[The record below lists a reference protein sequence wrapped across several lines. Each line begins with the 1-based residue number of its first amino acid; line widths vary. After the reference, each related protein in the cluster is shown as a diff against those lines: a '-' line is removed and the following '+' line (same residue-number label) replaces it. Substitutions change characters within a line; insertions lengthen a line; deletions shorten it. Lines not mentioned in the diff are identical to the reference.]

1 MHASPS
7 PEPVGPWDRVAR
19 ELTALRLRA
28 GNPSFEQVTRQ
39 VTAARIE
46 AGASE
51 HSARV
56 ARSTVYDCFRSG
68 RARLNLVL
76 VREIAAVLG
85 AGDAEVD
92 RWLAPQPEPAPA
104 SSVPV
109 APPTPSPAVPVVGP
123 VPARIAVAVV
133 AVGVLVG
140 VLGREFQELLGLPIY
155 LDMIGTA
162 VSALALG
169 PWWGALTGLLT
180 NVSGIAVSG
189 PASLP
194 FALVNIAGALVWGY
208 GVRRGWGRTLLR
220 FLALNVAVAVVC
232 SAIAI
237 AILLGL
243 YGGSTGHAQDTLVAN
258 FDRFLPLEAAV
269 ALGNL
274 FVSVADKVISGFVA
288 LALVAAIAVR
298 VEREES
304 PAGGDG

>member
-1 MHASPS
+1 MDASASQDPA
-7 PEPVGPWDRVAR
+7 GPWDHVTR
-19 ELTALRLRA
+19 ELAALRLRA
-28 GNPSFEQVTRQ
+28 GNPSFEQVTRL
-39 VTAARIE
+39 VTTARVE

-51 HSARV
+51 HAARV
-56 ARSTVYDCFRSG
+56 ARSTVYDCFRPG
-68 RARLNLVL
+68 RARLNLGL
-76 VREIAAVLG
+76 VREIAGVLG
-85 AGDAEVD
+85 AEDDEVD

-109 APPTPSPAVPVVGP
+109 PPPTPSPAVPVVGP

-232 SAIAI
+232 SAIAVT
-237 AILLGL
+237 ILLGL
-243 YGGSTGHAQDTLVAN
+243 YGGSVGHGQDSIAAN
-258 FDRFLPLEAAV
+258 LDEFLPYGPSV
-269 ALGNL
+269 AIGNL
-274 FVSVADKVISGFVA
+274 FVSLADKVITGFVA

-304 PAGGDG
+304 PTEGDG

>member
-1 MHASPS
+1 MDASP
-7 PEPVGPWDRVAR
+7 WDHVAR

-51 HSARV
+51 HAARV
-56 ARSTVYDCFRSG
+56 ARSTVYDCFRTG
-68 RARLNLVL
+68 RARLNLGL
-76 VREIAAVLG
+76 VREIASVLG
-85 AGDAEVD
+85 AADDEVD
-92 RWLAPQPEPAPA
+92 RWLAPPPEP
-104 SSVPV
+104 SVPV
-109 APPTPSPAVPVVGP
+109 PVPVDAPSPAVPVVGP
-123 VPARIAVAVV
+123 VPARISFAVV
-133 AVGVLVG
+133 GVGVLIG
-140 VLGREFQELLGLPIY
+140 VLGREFQELLSLPIY

-194 FALVNIAGALVWGY
+194 FALVNVAGALVWGY

-220 FLALNVAVAVVC
+220 FLALNLVVALVC
-232 SAIAI
+232 SAIAVT
-237 AILLGL
+237 ILLGL
-243 YGGSTGHAQDTLVAN
+243 YSGSVGHGQDSIAAN
-258 FDRFLPLEAAV
+258 LDQFLPYEASV

-304 PAGGDG
+304 PAGSDG

>member
-1 MHASPS
+1 MDASP
-7 PEPVGPWDRVAR
+7 WDHVAR

-39 VTAARIE
+39 VAAARIE

-51 HSARV
+51 HAARV
-56 ARSTVYDCFRSG
+56 ARSTVYDCFRTG
-68 RARLNLVL
+68 RARLNVAL

-85 AGDAEVD
+85 AADGEVD
-92 RWLAPQPEPAPA
+92 RWLAPPEPERPA
-104 SSVPV
+104 APV
-109 APPTPSPAVPVVGP
+109 ATPPVPAPAVPVVGP
-123 VPARIAVAVV
+123 VPTRIALAVV
-133 AVGVLVG
+133 AVGVLLG
-140 VLGREFQELLGLPIY
+140 VLGREFQELLSLPIY

-220 FLALNVAVAVVC
+220 FLALNLVVALVC
-232 SAIAI
+232 SAIAVT
-237 AILLGL
+237 ILLGL
-243 YGGSTGHAQDTLVAN
+243 YAGSVGHGQDSIAAN
-258 FDRFLPLEAAV
+258 LDQFLPYEASV

-274 FVSVADKVISGFVA
+274 FVSVGDKVISGFVA

-298 VEREES
+298 VEREGS
-304 PAGGDG
+304 SGADG

>member
-1 MHASPS
+1 MDASP
-7 PEPVGPWDRVAR
+7 WDHVAR

-51 HSARV
+51 HAARV
-56 ARSTVYDCFRSG
+56 ARSTVYDCFRTG
-68 RARLNLVL
+68 RARLNLGL
-76 VREIAAVLG
+76 VREIASVLG
-85 AGDAEVD
+85 AADDEVD
-92 RWLAPQPEPAPA
+92 RWLAPPPEP
-104 SSVPV
+104 SVP
-109 APPTPSPAVPVVGP
+109 APVDAPSPAVPVVGP
-123 VPARIAVAVV
+123 VPARISFAVV
-133 AVGVLVG
+133 GVGVLIG
-140 VLGREFQELLGLPIY
+140 VLGREFQELLSLPIY

-194 FALVNIAGALVWGY
+194 FALVNVAGALVWGY

-220 FLALNVAVAVVC
+220 FLALNLVVALVC
-232 SAIAI
+232 SAIAVT
-237 AILLGL
+237 ILLGL
-243 YGGSTGHAQDTLVAN
+243 YSGSVGHGQDSIAAN
-258 FDRFLPLEAAV
+258 LDQFLPYEASV

-304 PAGGDG
+304 PAGSDG